1 MIGTKS
7 REIQKAP
14 GNSDYCLIDGALHRD
29 RKKENK
35 HTNQFAFVI
44 QQEYHRKGKRYVHC
58 LYTELQEAMGER
70 QKRRKTETSP
80 KNKKDS
86 TI

>member
-35 HTNQFAFVI
+35 QTNEFAFVS
-44 QQEYHRKGKRYVHC
+44 QQE
-58 LYTELQEAMGER
+58 
-70 QKRRKTETSP
+70 
-80 KNKKDS
+80 
-86 TI
+86 

>member
-29 RKKENK
+29 RKK
-35 HTNQFAFVI
+35 
-44 QQEYHRKGKRYVHC
+44 GKQTHKSVCFCYSARI
-58 LYTELQEAMGER
+58 T
-70 QKRRKTETSP
+70 QKRKEICSLPLYWVTGSNGRKAEEKEDWNIT
-80 KNKKDS
+80 KK
-86 TI
+86 